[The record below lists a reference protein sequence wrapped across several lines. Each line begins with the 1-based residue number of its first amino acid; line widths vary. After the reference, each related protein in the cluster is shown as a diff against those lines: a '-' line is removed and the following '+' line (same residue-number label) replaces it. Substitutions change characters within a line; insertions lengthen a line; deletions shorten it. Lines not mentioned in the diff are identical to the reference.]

1 MFPSFC
7 LTRLNHRYNTMTCTK
22 PCKSCKCN
30 DLPIEAD
37 VTTPLAKAMHEEIT
51 RILKETK

>member
-1 MFPSFC
+1 MIPSFC

-22 PCKSCKCN
+22 PCKNCKCN
-30 DLPIEAD
+30 DLPLEAD

-51 RILKETK
+51 RIIKERR